1 MGRLENKVALITGAA
16 RGHAEARARRF
27 AAEGADISMCDIVPA
42 EQLESTTGE
51 AVRSTGRRA
60 LCFKTDVSDEQQ
72 VNDMV
77 ERTLSEF
84 GKIDIMAPVV
94 GIAGPTKDLHELS
107 LAEWRNVQ
115 IVNVDSAFLCCKAV
129 LPHMMERQAGRII
142 LFSSPTGKQPLPHRS
157 SYATSKMAIIGL
169 TRTLAAEVGRYKVT
183 VNAICPGGHP
193 ARDVELTKAFAEYT
207 GQSGKEANFSNYPSD
222 TFPKDSEGEKRVI
235 GGHWLVNEGYL
246 QDHGTAED
254 AAAVALFI
262 ASDEA
267 SHFTGQDVN
276 TPGGYVMW

>member
-16 RGHAEARARRF
+16 RGHAEAMAIRF

-42 EQLESTTGE
+42 EQLDSTTGE
-51 AVRSTGRRA
+51 AVRAAGRRA
-60 LCFKTDVSDEQQ
+60 LCFETDVSDEQQ

-77 ERTLSEF
+77 ERTLAEF
-84 GKIDIMAPVV
+84 GKIDILAPVV

-107 LAEWRNVQ
+107 LAEWRQVQ

-129 LPHMMERQAGRII
+129 LPHMIERRAGRII
-142 LFSSPTGKQPLPHRS
+142 LFSSATGKQPLPHRTP
-157 SYATSKMAIIGL
+157 YATSKMAIIGL
-169 TRTLAAEVGRYKVT
+169 TRTLAAEVGRHMIT

-193 ARDVELTKAFAEYT
+193 ARDVELREAWEEFT
-207 GQSGKEANFSNYPSD
+207 GRDSAGTFDVSQKE
-222 TFPKDSEGEKRVI
+222 EKNRVL
-235 GGHWLVNEGYL
+235 GGHWLVNEGYT
-246 QDHGTAED
+246 QDFGGSD
-254 AAAVALFI
+254 DVAAMAVFI

-276 TPGGYVMW
+276 TTGGYIMW